1 MKKQGA
7 KTAMPRLRFL
17 EFRDDRGWITRN
29 LGDVAVFSSGGTPSK
44 AEPDYWNGDIPWISA
59 SSMYET
65 SIADSDLKVTS
76 LAIGRGTRLAPKG
89 SLLILVRGSMLFN
102 RVPMGIAAVDV
113 AFNQDV
119 KALSVSSEVDAAF
132 LLNQLLAISPRIS
145 INETGIGAGKI
156 ETDVLTN
163 LPIFVPGTAEQQ
175 KIADCL
181 TSLDEVIAAQ
191 GRKVEALKAHKRG
204 LMQQLFPREGETRP
218 RLRFPEFRDAPEWEV
233 EPLAY
238 YVASLDAGVSVNSGD
253 RPAGGDEVG
262 VLKTSCV
269 ANGVFDSHEN
279 KVVQDLSE
287 IERVKEPV
295 RANTILISRMNTIA
309 LVGANAF
316 VEKDAPNLFL
326 PDRLWAAKVTPKGHA
341 RFLAYVLGS
350 ERGRAALS
358 GLASGSSGTM
368 KNIGKAEVL
377 ALQIYA
383 PSLPEQQR
391 IADCLASLD
400 TQITA
405 ESNRLAALKTHK
417 QGLMQQLFP
426 APESI

>member
-1 MKKQGA
+1 MSIAKQGA
-7 KTAMPRLRFL
+7 KTAVPRLRFP
-17 EFRDDRGWITRN
+17 EFRKAAAWETKPLSALLDYERPEKYI
-29 LGDVAVFSSGGTPSK
+29 VANATYQNSGTPVLTANKSFILGYTPEVDGVYTGVPVVIFDDFTTDTK
-44 AEPDYWNGDIPWISA
+44 YVDFPFKVKSSA
-59 SSMYET
+59 
-65 SIADSDLKVTS
+65 IKILKVKGDDS
-76 LAIGRGTRLAPKG
+76 LKVIFELMGGIKFEPKEHKRYYISEYQNLKIAIPEP
-89 SLLILVRGSMLFN
+89 S
-102 RVPMGIAAVDV
+102 
-113 AFNQDV
+113 
-119 KALSVSSEVDAAF
+119 
-132 LLNQLLAISPRIS
+132 
-145 INETGIGAGKI
+145 
-156 ETDVLTN
+156 
-163 LPIFVPGTAEQQ
+163 EQQ

-218 RLRFPEFRDAPEWEV
+218 RLRFPEFRDGPEWEV
-233 EPLAY
+233 ERLAY

-253 RPAGGDEVG
+253 RPACGDQIG

-279 KVVQDLSE
+279 KVVQDSSE

-391 IADCLASLD
+391 IADCLSSLD

-405 ESNRLAALKTHK
+405 ETNQLTALKTHK
-417 QGLMQQLFP
+417 QGLMQQLFL
-426 APESI
+426 APEVS